1 MQPSSVQEATYVVK
15 LQGQPG
21 KSRFESEKIWGI
33 FGANGA
39 RQFKPIKTASPISL
53 QKW

>member
-1 MQPSSVQEATYVVK
+1 VK

-21 KSRFESEKIWGI
+21 KSRFESEKIWEI

-39 RQFKPIKTASPISL
+39 RQFKPIKTASPTRRDREQVYRKAAERL
-53 QKW
+53 K